1 MVAAA
6 GALKC
11 VRNVEGG
18 GTSEVEHT
26 LWLDALGVQLLRA
39 GYAATMEPN
48 CALAYGTNFK
58 PHGPQ
63 FGLI

>member
-11 VRNVEGG
+11 AEMSGGG

-48 CALAYGTNFK
+48 WALAYGTDFK
-58 PHGPQ
+58 LRGPQ